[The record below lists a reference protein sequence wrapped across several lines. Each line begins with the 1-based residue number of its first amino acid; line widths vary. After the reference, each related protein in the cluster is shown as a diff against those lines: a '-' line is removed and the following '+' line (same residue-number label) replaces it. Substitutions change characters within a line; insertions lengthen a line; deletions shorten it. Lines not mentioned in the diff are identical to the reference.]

1 MFAKLYETTQH
12 GQILVMLDTNEDGE
26 PYIKYCCQPEGLGV
40 CSAQTP
46 TFENSENG
54 WFIAEQMLKDET
66 EKSATDMVEVI
77 ILSALDEMEIVEISY
92 EEQKKQQRN
101 NLRHTLH

>member
-1 MFAKLYETTQH
+1 MFAKLYETPEH
-12 GQILVMLDTNEDGE
+12 GQILVMLDSTEDGE
-26 PYIKYCCQPEGLGV
+26 PYIKYSCQPEGLGV
-40 CSAQTP
+40 CSAQSP

-54 WFIAEQMLKDET
+54 WFIAEQVLKEET

-77 ILSALDEMEIVEISY
+77 ILAALDEMEIVEISY
-92 EEQKKQQRN
+92 AEQQRK